1 METAVLE
8 IISLFILLAGFIIG
22 LGAVTVIDLHGALG
36 RKSNYWTLATTRAH
50 KITKPL
56 IWVGLFLC
64 IVGGFLFYSNYSMEN
79 ILYFHIISIPLM
91 VLNGLFLSFVVSPF
105 LLKQEK
111 EGNEDKILP
120 QSLQNKIIVSF
131 IFSFITW
138 WGNVLVLVIYL
149 VNKI

>member
-1 METAVLE
+1 M
-8 IISLFILLAGFIIG
+8 AGFIIG

-64 IVGGFLFYSNYSMEN
+64 LVGGFLFYSNYSMEN
-79 ILYFHIISIPLM
+79 ILYFHIFSIPLM
-91 VLNGLFLSFVVSPF
+91 ILNGLFLSFVVSPF

-120 QSLQNKIIVSF
+120 QSLQNKIIISF

-138 WGNVLVLVIYL
+138 WGNVLVMVIYL

>member
-1 METAVLE
+1 M
-8 IISLFILLAGFIIG
+8 
-22 LGAVTVIDLHGALG
+22 TVIDLHGALG

-64 IVGGFLFYSNYSMEN
+64 LVGGFLFYSNYSMEN
-79 ILYFHIISIPLM
+79 ILYFHIFSIPLM
-91 VLNGLFLSFVVSPF
+91 ILNGLFLSFVVSPF

-120 QSLQNKIIVSF
+120 QSLQNKIIISF

-138 WGNVLVLVIYL
+138 WGNVLVMVIYL